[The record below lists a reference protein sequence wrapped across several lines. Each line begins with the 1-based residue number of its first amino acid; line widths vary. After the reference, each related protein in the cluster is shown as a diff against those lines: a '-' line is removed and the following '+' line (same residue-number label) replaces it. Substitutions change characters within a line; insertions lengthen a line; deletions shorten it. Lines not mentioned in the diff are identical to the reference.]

1 MHIKTQLDL
10 DVIAIER
17 DDQVSLACR
26 TDRADPGAAGRAIAP
41 HPGRRPGQER
51 LDGRER
57 LDGAKAALTALV
69 NRLDPADRF
78 GLVTFD
84 DEVKVEIAAAPMT
97 DKNAAKHRIA
107 GIQPRG
113 ITNPVGGLPAR
124 AAGSST
130 GENRCVRVGSADQR
144 RPRQRRNHRR
154 RTAAGPGR
162 EGEPHW
168 VSWPGPWRPA
178 FCSPRRP

>member
-1 MHIKTQLDL
+1 MHITTQLDL
-10 DVIAIER
+10 DVIAFER
-17 DDQVSLACR
+17 DDQVSLLVELTAPTLEPATERSPR
-26 TDRADPGAAGRAIAP
+26 TLVVVLDRSGSMAHG
-41 HPGRRPGQER
+41 
-51 LDGRER
+51 R

-130 GENRCVRVGSADQR
+130 GENRCGRVGSADQR
-144 RPRQRRNHRR
+144 R
-154 RTAAGPGR
+154 
-162 EGEPHW
+162 
-168 VSWPGPWRPA
+168 
-178 FCSPRRP
+178 